1 MADGRRAD
9 LAGASGGLYP
19 AEHARNRL
27 TLLAFLGSAGDGAAL
42 ESGHVKQFTA
52 PLESGVENW
61 DEMADYLT
69 RAQQMNLLPAKAG

>member
-1 MADGRRAD
+1 
-9 LAGASGGLYP
+9 
-19 AEHARNRL
+19 
-27 TLLAFLGSAGDGAAL
+27 LLAFLGSAGDGAAL

-69 RAQQMNLLPAKAG
+69 RTQQMNLLPAKAG